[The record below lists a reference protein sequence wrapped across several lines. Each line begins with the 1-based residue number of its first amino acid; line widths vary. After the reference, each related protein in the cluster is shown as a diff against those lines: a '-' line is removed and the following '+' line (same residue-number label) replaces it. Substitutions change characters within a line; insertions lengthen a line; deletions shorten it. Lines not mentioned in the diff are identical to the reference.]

1 MSSAHAIA
9 LLCQWKMQRNDK
21 PVKQIWKSPLFILN
35 ILQKCISAISV
46 TFRRNSETGGKRN
59 ANREIPGRIRTIG
72 VHRHKYSS
80 CSIHFL
86 SLKTLSTITLPKN
99 RTGLLRQVSPASTD
113 WEIKSRTKV
122 TMYLVYRSSAETF
135 SQLPHHD
142 VSYVWKE
149 FSTLDLRALPGFQS
163 FPPNLLPS
171 LLQLL

>member
-1 MSSAHAIA
+1 
-9 LLCQWKMQRNDK
+9 MQRYDK
-21 PVKQIWKSPLFILN
+21 PVKQIWKPPLFILN
-35 ILQKCISAISV
+35 ILQTCISAISV

-59 ANREIPGRIRTIG
+59 ANREIPGRSSRTTC
-72 VHRHKYSS
+72 VHRQKYSS
-80 CSIHFL
+80 CCRSTLPVALFL
-86 SLKTLSTITLPKN
+86 WKKTLSTNTLSKN

-135 SQLPHHD
+135 SQLPHQD

-171 LLQLL
+171 LLQLLWHRVT